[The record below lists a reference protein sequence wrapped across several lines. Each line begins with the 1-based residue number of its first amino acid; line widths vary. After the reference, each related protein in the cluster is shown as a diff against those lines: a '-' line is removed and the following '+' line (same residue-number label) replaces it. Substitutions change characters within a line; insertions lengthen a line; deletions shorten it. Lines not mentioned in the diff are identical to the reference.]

1 MWQQQKKDTVIIN
14 LALLM
19 SMTTS
24 PMVASFLI
32 SAPVQAQTDTSAF
45 SSPPT
50 VENGTIVKIDGS
62 ANFLTLNQ
70 TLKENFEKQ
79 FSGTQVEVAINGNEE
94 ALKAILDGK
103 VDLAALGRELTP
115 EEKAQGLEQILVR
128 REKIAIIVSNHNPFQ
143 GGLTTE
149 QLAKIFRGE
158 ITDWSQV
165 GNAQG
170 KIRLID
176 HPDHSDTRA
185 SLSEYPA
192 FKSGQFANANAV
204 QMLDDN
210 TANIIKELGH
220 DGISYVLAN
229 QVSKLPAVRVL
240 KIQDFSPETVEYPFY
255 QPFVY
260 VYQQNPSPKVKDFLG
275 FILAKTGQESIEAA
289 RQAEALAVMSS
300 QLQTVTTPT
309 LTSTEI
315 STATPTATSTIDQ
328 NSSLSPLPKGLATQ
342 QPTEVGGEIRLVNP
356 FTNPSMLTKNLGFL
370 LLLPLFLIAGL
381 ISCLPLLWGRKKR
394 SLKTTASNSN
404 ILDSEDSEDNHLFQ
418 EATKETLDPAIPA
431 TTTNNHNNHNG
442 LNGNHSQDD
451 IFSQATAANNLTPTQ
466 TISPKEQIKEINQLD
481 GHNGTMWDT
490 EAPVIVVNNHYP
502 PIPSIHHDLI
512 DSDIPIDEFTN
523 SLLETPEPL
532 TSTSSESDQKTMSL
546 SELLNRHPAPIQAP
560 IQTPIQTP
568 IQAPIQAP
576 INEDKYISL
585 SELLGIS
592 FPSTHKSPPTQKL
605 ASDLPSNLEEALNSI
620 SNDIELN
627 IPQIAEEILP
637 TPFHPTTTDE
647 NIAMELDAEI
657 AAWTTM
663 NQINANE
670 NTRIIFTPRT
680 PKWAYV
686 SWYISESD
694 KLKQNIN
701 HQKKLQNQG
710 FMTLAVRLY
719 DVTNL
724 DLSYQLPELVQQYE
738 CETAI
743 HDCYIP
749 IPKGERDYMTEIG
762 YLINDHQWLC
772 LARSG
777 TVHVFSGP
785 STDFWFVVDTEL
797 VIYGATKQDAIV
809 TIDGQNVKLNADG
822 TFKVSLPF
830 VDNLVDYQMTAT
842 SANEENTKT
851 IYQKFFQEQKE
862 N

>member
-1 MWQQQKKDTVIIN
+1 MWQQQKKDSVIIN

-19 SMTTS
+19 SITTS
-24 PMVASFLI
+24 PMVANFLI
-32 SAPVQAQTDTSAF
+32 SAPVQAESQTYTPAF
-45 SSPPT
+45 SLPQT

-62 ANFLTLNQ
+62 ANFVTLNQ
-70 TLKENFEKQ
+70 TLKESFEKQ

-103 VDLAALGRELTP
+103 VDLASLGRRLTP
-115 EEKAQGLEQILVR
+115 EEKAQGLQQILVR
-128 REKIAIIVSNHNPFQ
+128 REKIAIIVSNNNPFQ

-158 ITDWSQV
+158 ITDWSQL
-165 GNAQG
+165 GNTQG
-170 KIRLID
+170 KIRFID

-185 SLSEYPA
+185 SLREYPA
-192 FKSGQFANANAV
+192 FKSGQLLTGMNAV

-210 TANIIKELGH
+210 TANIIKELGD

-240 KIQDFSPETVEYPFY
+240 KIQDFLPETVEYPFS

-260 VYQQNPSPKVKDFLG
+260 VYQQNPSQKVKDFLG
-275 FILAKTGQESIEAA
+275 FILAEPGRESIEAA
-289 RQAEALAVMSS
+289 RQAEARAVMSS
-300 QLQTVTTPT
+300 QLQTITIPTVTPSVTPT

-315 STATPTATSTIDQ
+315 PTATPTATSTINQ
-328 NSSLSPLPKGLATQ
+328 NPSLSPLPKSPATE
-342 QPTEVGGEIRLVNP
+342 QPIETGGEGEIQLVNP

-370 LLLPLFLIAGL
+370 LILPLFLIVGL
-381 ISCLPLLWGRKKR
+381 ISCLPLLWRRKKP
-394 SLKTTASNSN
+394 SLNATTESDSN
-404 ILDSEDSEDNHLFQ
+404 ILDSEDNYLFQ
-418 EATKETLDPAIPA
+418 EVTKETLEAAIPP
-431 TTTNNHNNHNG
+431 TTTNNYNG
-442 LNGNHSQDD
+442 LNGNHSQED
-451 IFSQATAANNLTPTQ
+451 IFPQATAANNLALTQ
-466 TISPKEQIKEINQLD
+466 TISPRDQTKEINELD
-481 GHNGTMWDT
+481 LDYNGTMWDT

-502 PIPSIHHDLI
+502 PIPNIHHNLI
-512 DSDIPIDEFTN
+512 DADIPTDEFTN
-523 SLLETPEPL
+523 SLLETPESL
-532 TSTSSESDQKTMSL
+532 TPTLSDQKTMSL
-546 SELLNRHPAPIQAP
+546 SELLNRPPAPIR
-560 IQTPIQTP
+560 
-568 IQAPIQAP
+568 
-576 INEDKYISL
+576 EDKYISL

-592 FPSTHKSPPTQKL
+592 FPPIHQSPPDQNL
-605 ASDLPSNLEEALNSI
+605 LSDLPLNLEEALNSI
-620 SNDIELN
+620 TNDIELN
-627 IPQIAEEILP
+627 IPEIAEEILP

-657 AAWTTM
+657 EAWTTI

-686 SWYISESD
+686 SWYISDSD
-694 KLKQNIN
+694 KLKQAIN
-701 HQKKLQNQG
+701 HQKILQNQG

-777 TVHVFSGP
+777 TVHVFSSP

>member
-240 KIQDFSPETVEYPFY
+240 KIQDFSPDNVEYPFS

-275 FILAKTGQESIEAA
+275 FILAKPGQESIKAA
-289 RQAEALAVMSS
+289 RQAEALAIMSS

-328 NSSLSPLPKGLATQ
+328 NPSLSPIPTNPATE
-342 QPTEVGGEIRLVNP
+342 QPIEVGNQIKLVNP

-370 LLLPLFLIAGL
+370 LLLPLFLIVGL

-394 SLKTTASNSN
+394 SLNATTESNSN
-404 ILDSEDSEDNHLFQ
+404 ILDSEDSEDNYLFQ
-418 EATKETLDPAIPA
+418 EATQETLDAAIPP
-431 TTTNNHNNHNG
+431 TTTNNHNG
-442 LNGNHSQDD
+442 LNGNHSQED
-451 IFSQATAANNLTPTQ
+451 IFPQATATNNLALTQ
-466 TISPKEQIKEINQLD
+466 TISPKDQIKEINELD
-481 GHNGTMWDT
+481 LDYNGTMWDT

-523 SLLETPEPL
+523 SLLETSEPL
-532 TSTSSESDQKTMSL
+532 TSTSSDQKTISL
-546 SELLNRHPAPIQAP
+546 SELLNRPPAPIK
-560 IQTPIQTP
+560 
-568 IQAPIQAP
+568 
-576 INEDKYISL
+576 EDKYISL

-592 FPSTHKSPPTQKL
+592 FPQNHQSPPDQNL
-605 ASDLPSNLEEALNSI
+605 NLLSDLPLNLEEALNSI
-620 SNDIELN
+620 TNDIEPN
-627 IPQIAEEILP
+627 IPEIAEEILP
-637 TPFHPTTTDE
+637 TPFPSTTTDE

-657 AAWTTM
+657 AAWTTI

-686 SWYISESD
+686 SWYISDSD
-694 KLKQNIN
+694 KLKQAIN
-701 HQKKLQNQG
+701 HQKILQNQG

-724 DLSYQLPELVQQYE
+724 DLSYQIPELVQQYE

>member
-24 PMVASFLI
+24 PMVASFLV
-32 SAPVQAQTDTSAF
+32 SAPVQAESQTRTPAF
-45 SSPPT
+45 S
-50 VENGTIVKIDGS
+50 
-62 ANFLTLNQ
+62 
-70 TLKENFEKQ
+70 
-79 FSGTQVEVAINGNEE
+79 
-94 ALKAILDGK
+94 
-103 VDLAALGRELTP
+103 
-115 EEKAQGLEQILVR
+115 
-128 REKIAIIVSNHNPFQ
+128 
-143 GGLTTE
+143 
-149 QLAKIFRGE
+149 
-158 ITDWSQV
+158 
-165 GNAQG
+165 
-170 KIRLID
+170 
-176 HPDHSDTRA
+176 
-185 SLSEYPA
+185 
-192 FKSGQFANANAV
+192 
-204 QMLDDN
+204 
-210 TANIIKELGH
+210 
-220 DGISYVLAN
+220 
-229 QVSKLPAVRVL
+229 
-240 KIQDFSPETVEYPFY
+240 
-255 QPFVY
+255 
-260 VYQQNPSPKVKDFLG
+260 
-275 FILAKTGQESIEAA
+275 
-289 RQAEALAVMSS
+289 
-300 QLQTVTTPT
+300 
-309 LTSTEI
+309 
-315 STATPTATSTIDQ
+315 PTATSSINQDPSLLPVPTSPATDQ
-328 NSSLSPLPKGLATQ
+328 PIE
-342 QPTEVGGEIRLVNP
+342 QPIEVENEIQLVNP

-370 LLLPLFLIAGL
+370 LLLPLLLITGL
-381 ISCLPLLWGRKKR
+381 SLPLLWGRKKR

-418 EATKETLDPAIPA
+418 EATKETLDAAIPA

-442 LNGNHSQDD
+442 LNGNHSQED
-451 IFSQATAANNLTPTQ
+451 IFPQATAANNLTRTQ
-466 TISPKEQIKEINQLD
+466 TISPKEQIKEINELD

-502 PIPSIHHDLI
+502 PIPIIHHDLI

-568 IQAPIQAP
+568 IQAPIK
-576 INEDKYISL
+576 EDKYISL

-686 SWYISESD
+686 SWYISDSD

-701 HQKKLQNQG
+701 HQKRLQNQG

>member
-1 MWQQQKKDTVIIN
+1 
-14 LALLM
+14 
-19 SMTTS
+19 MTTS
-24 PMVASFLI
+24 PMVASFLV
-32 SAPVQAQTDTSAF
+32 SAPVQAESQTPTPAF
-45 SSPPT
+45 S
-50 VENGTIVKIDGS
+50 
-62 ANFLTLNQ
+62 
-70 TLKENFEKQ
+70 
-79 FSGTQVEVAINGNEE
+79 
-94 ALKAILDGK
+94 
-103 VDLAALGRELTP
+103 
-115 EEKAQGLEQILVR
+115 
-128 REKIAIIVSNHNPFQ
+128 
-143 GGLTTE
+143 
-149 QLAKIFRGE
+149 
-158 ITDWSQV
+158 
-165 GNAQG
+165 
-170 KIRLID
+170 
-176 HPDHSDTRA
+176 
-185 SLSEYPA
+185 
-192 FKSGQFANANAV
+192 
-204 QMLDDN
+204 
-210 TANIIKELGH
+210 
-220 DGISYVLAN
+220 
-229 QVSKLPAVRVL
+229 
-240 KIQDFSPETVEYPFY
+240 
-255 QPFVY
+255 
-260 VYQQNPSPKVKDFLG
+260 
-275 FILAKTGQESIEAA
+275 
-289 RQAEALAVMSS
+289 
-300 QLQTVTTPT
+300 
-309 LTSTEI
+309 
-315 STATPTATSTIDQ
+315 PTATSSINQDPSLLPVPTSPATDQ
-328 NSSLSPLPKGLATQ
+328 PIE
-342 QPTEVGGEIRLVNP
+342 QPIEVENEIQLVNP

-370 LLLPLFLIAGL
+370 LLLPLLLITGL
-381 ISCLPLLWGRKKR
+381 SLPLLWGRKKR

-442 LNGNHSQDD
+442 LNGNHSQED
-451 IFSQATAANNLTPTQ
+451 IFPQATAANNLTRTQ
-466 TISPKEQIKEINQLD
+466 TISPKEQIKEINELD

-502 PIPSIHHDLI
+502 PIPIIHHDLI

-546 SELLNRHPAPIQAP
+546 SELLNRHPAPIEAP
-560 IQTPIQTP
+560 IQT
-568 IQAPIQAP
+568 PIQAP

-686 SWYISESD
+686 SWYISDSD

-701 HQKKLQNQG
+701 HQKRLQNQG

>member
-1 MWQQQKKDTVIIN
+1 MWQQQKKDSVIIN

-19 SMTTS
+19 SITTS
-24 PMVASFLI
+24 PMVANFLI
-32 SAPVQAQTDTSAF
+32 SAPVQAESQTYTPAF
-45 SSPPT
+45 SLPQT

-62 ANFLTLNQ
+62 ANFVTLNQ
-70 TLKENFEKQ
+70 TLKESFEKQ

-103 VDLAALGRELTP
+103 VDLASLGRRLTP
-115 EEKAQGLEQILVR
+115 EEKAQGLQQILVR
-128 REKIAIIVSNHNPFQ
+128 REKIAIIVSNNNPFQ

-158 ITDWSQV
+158 ITDWSQL
-165 GNAQG
+165 GNTQG
-170 KIRLID
+170 KIRFID

-192 FKSGQFANANAV
+192 FKSGQLLTGMNAV

-210 TANIIKELGH
+210 TANIIKELGD

-240 KIQDFSPETVEYPFY
+240 KIQDFLPETVEYPFS

-260 VYQQNPSPKVKDFLG
+260 VYQQNPSQKVKDFLG
-275 FILAKTGQESIEAA
+275 FILAEPGRESIEAA
-289 RQAEALAVMSS
+289 RQAEARAVMSS
-300 QLQTVTTPT
+300 QLQTITIPTVTPSVTPT
-309 LTSTEI
+309 LTLTEI
-315 STATPTATSTIDQ
+315 STATPTATSTNQ
-328 NSSLSPLPKGLATQ
+328 NPSLSPLPKSPATE
-342 QPTEVGGEIRLVNP
+342 QPIENGGEGEIQLVNP

-370 LLLPLFLIAGL
+370 LILPLFLIVGL
-381 ISCLPLLWGRKKR
+381 ISCLPLLWRRKKR
-394 SLKTTASNSN
+394 SLNATTESDSN
-404 ILDSEDSEDNHLFQ
+404 ILDSEDLEDNYLFQ
-418 EATKETLDPAIPA
+418 EVTKETLDTAIPP
-431 TTTNNHNNHNG
+431 TTTNNYNG
-442 LNGNHSQDD
+442 LNGNHSQED
-451 IFSQATAANNLTPTQ
+451 IFPQATAANNLALTQ
-466 TISPKEQIKEINQLD
+466 TISPRDQTKEINELD
-481 GHNGTMWDT
+481 LDYNGTMWDT

-502 PIPSIHHDLI
+502 PIPNIHHNLI
-512 DSDIPIDEFTN
+512 DADIPTDEFTN
-523 SLLETPEPL
+523 SLLETPESL
-532 TSTSSESDQKTMSL
+532 TPTLSDQKTMSL
-546 SELLNRHPAPIQAP
+546 SELLNRPPAPIR
-560 IQTPIQTP
+560 
-568 IQAPIQAP
+568 
-576 INEDKYISL
+576 EDKYISL

-592 FPSTHKSPPTQKL
+592 FPPNHQSPPDQNL
-605 ASDLPSNLEEALNSI
+605 LSDLPLNLEEALNSI
-620 SNDIELN
+620 TNDIEPN
-627 IPQIAEEILP
+627 IPEIAEEILP
-637 TPFHPTTTDE
+637 TPFPSTTTDE

-657 AAWTTM
+657 AAWTTI
-663 NQINANE
+663 NQINADE

-686 SWYISESD
+686 SWYISDSD
-694 KLKQNIN
+694 KLKQAIN
-701 HQKKLQNQG
+701 HQKILQNQG

-777 TVHVFSGP
+777 TVHVFSSP

>member
-24 PMVASFLI
+24 PMVASFLV
-32 SAPVQAQTDTSAF
+32 SAPVQAESQTRTPAF
-45 SSPPT
+45 S
-50 VENGTIVKIDGS
+50 
-62 ANFLTLNQ
+62 
-70 TLKENFEKQ
+70 
-79 FSGTQVEVAINGNEE
+79 
-94 ALKAILDGK
+94 
-103 VDLAALGRELTP
+103 
-115 EEKAQGLEQILVR
+115 
-128 REKIAIIVSNHNPFQ
+128 
-143 GGLTTE
+143 
-149 QLAKIFRGE
+149 
-158 ITDWSQV
+158 
-165 GNAQG
+165 
-170 KIRLID
+170 
-176 HPDHSDTRA
+176 
-185 SLSEYPA
+185 
-192 FKSGQFANANAV
+192 
-204 QMLDDN
+204 
-210 TANIIKELGH
+210 
-220 DGISYVLAN
+220 
-229 QVSKLPAVRVL
+229 
-240 KIQDFSPETVEYPFY
+240 
-255 QPFVY
+255 
-260 VYQQNPSPKVKDFLG
+260 
-275 FILAKTGQESIEAA
+275 
-289 RQAEALAVMSS
+289 
-300 QLQTVTTPT
+300 
-309 LTSTEI
+309 
-315 STATPTATSTIDQ
+315 PTATSSINQDPSLLPVPTSPATDQ
-328 NSSLSPLPKGLATQ
+328 PIE
-342 QPTEVGGEIRLVNP
+342 QPIEVENEIQLVNP

-370 LLLPLFLIAGL
+370 LLLPLLLITGL
-381 ISCLPLLWGRKKR
+381 SLPLLWGRKKR

-418 EATKETLDPAIPA
+418 EATKETLDAAIPA

-442 LNGNHSQDD
+442 LNGNHSQED
-451 IFSQATAANNLTPTQ
+451 IFPQATAANNLTLTQ
-466 TISPKEQIKEINQLD
+466 TISPKEQIKEINELD

-502 PIPSIHHDLI
+502 PIPIIHHDLI

-546 SELLNRHPAPIQAP
+546 SELLNRHPAPIEA
-560 IQTPIQTP
+560 PIQTP
-568 IQAPIQAP
+568 IQAPIK
-576 INEDKYISL
+576 EDKYISL

-686 SWYISESD
+686 SWYISDSD

-701 HQKKLQNQG
+701 HQKRLQNQG

>member
-1 MWQQQKKDTVIIN
+1 
-14 LALLM
+14 
-19 SMTTS
+19 MTTS
-24 PMVASFLI
+24 PMVASFLV
-32 SAPVQAQTDTSAF
+32 SAPVQAESQTRTPAF
-45 SSPPT
+45 S
-50 VENGTIVKIDGS
+50 
-62 ANFLTLNQ
+62 
-70 TLKENFEKQ
+70 
-79 FSGTQVEVAINGNEE
+79 
-94 ALKAILDGK
+94 
-103 VDLAALGRELTP
+103 
-115 EEKAQGLEQILVR
+115 
-128 REKIAIIVSNHNPFQ
+128 
-143 GGLTTE
+143 
-149 QLAKIFRGE
+149 
-158 ITDWSQV
+158 
-165 GNAQG
+165 
-170 KIRLID
+170 
-176 HPDHSDTRA
+176 
-185 SLSEYPA
+185 
-192 FKSGQFANANAV
+192 
-204 QMLDDN
+204 
-210 TANIIKELGH
+210 
-220 DGISYVLAN
+220 
-229 QVSKLPAVRVL
+229 
-240 KIQDFSPETVEYPFY
+240 
-255 QPFVY
+255 
-260 VYQQNPSPKVKDFLG
+260 
-275 FILAKTGQESIEAA
+275 
-289 RQAEALAVMSS
+289 
-300 QLQTVTTPT
+300 
-309 LTSTEI
+309 
-315 STATPTATSTIDQ
+315 PTATSSINQDPSLLPVPTSPATDQ
-328 NSSLSPLPKGLATQ
+328 PIE
-342 QPTEVGGEIRLVNP
+342 QPIEVENEIQLVNP

-370 LLLPLFLIAGL
+370 LLLPLLLITGL
-381 ISCLPLLWGRKKR
+381 SLPLLWGRKKR

-418 EATKETLDPAIPA
+418 EATKETLDAAIPA

-442 LNGNHSQDD
+442 LNGNHSQED
-451 IFSQATAANNLTPTQ
+451 IFPQATAANNLTRTQ
-466 TISPKEQIKEINQLD
+466 TISPKEQIKEINELD

-502 PIPSIHHDLI
+502 PIPIIHHDLI

-546 SELLNRHPAPIQAP
+546 SELLNRHPAPIEAP

-568 IQAPIQAP
+568 IQAPIK
-576 INEDKYISL
+576 EDKYISL

-605 ASDLPSNLEEALNSI
+605 VSDLPSNLEEALNSI

-686 SWYISESD
+686 SWYISDSD

-701 HQKKLQNQG
+701 HQKRLQNQG

>member
-1 MWQQQKKDTVIIN
+1 MWQQQKKDSVIIN

-19 SMTTS
+19 SITTS

-32 SAPVQAQTDTSAF
+32 SAPVQAEPQTHAPAF
-45 SSPPT
+45 SLPQT

-62 ANFLTLNQ
+62 ANFVTLNQ
-70 TLKENFEKQ
+70 TLKESFEKQ

-103 VDLAALGRELTP
+103 VDLVSLGRRLTP
-115 EEKAQGLEQILVR
+115 EEKAQGLQQILVR
-128 REKIAIIVSNHNPFQ
+128 REKIAIIVSKNNPFQ

-165 GNAQG
+165 GNTQG
-170 KIRLID
+170 KIRFID

-185 SLSEYPA
+185 SLSEYLA
-192 FKSGQFANANAV
+192 FQSGQFLAQTNAV
-204 QMLDDN
+204 QMVDDN
-210 TANIIKELGH
+210 TANIIQELGD

-229 QVSKLPAVRVL
+229 QVSKLSAVRVL
-240 KIQDFSPETVEYPFY
+240 KIQDLLPETVEYPFD

-260 VYQQNPSPKVKDFLG
+260 VYQQNPSQKVKDFLG
-275 FILAKTGQESIEAA
+275 FILAKPGQESIEAA
-289 RQAEALAVMSS
+289 RQAEARAVMSS

-309 LTSTEI
+309 LSSTEI
-315 STATPTATSTIDQ
+315 PTATSTINQ
-328 NSSLSPLPKGLATQ
+328 NPSLSPSPQSAATQ
-342 QPTEVGGEIRLVNP
+342 QPIEVGSEIQLVNP
-356 FTNPSMLTKNLGFL
+356 FTNPSMLTKNLGLL
-370 LLLPLFLIAGL
+370 LLLPLLLITGL
-381 ISCLPLLWGRKKR
+381 SLPLLWGRKKR
-394 SLKTTASNSN
+394 SLNATTASNSN
-404 ILDSEDSEDNHLFQ
+404 TLDSEDLEDNHLFQ
-418 EATKETLDPAIPA
+418 EATEQNLDQAIPP
-431 TTTNNHNNHNG
+431 TTTNNYHG
-442 LNGNHSQDD
+442 LNGNHSSED
-451 IFSQATAANNLTPTQ
+451 ISPQATTPNNLALTQ
-466 TISPKEQIKEINQLD
+466 TITPKDQIKEINELD
-481 GHNGTMWDT
+481 LDHNPTIWDT

-502 PIPSIHHDLI
+502 QIPSIHHDLI
-512 DSDIPIDEFTN
+512 DSDIPVDEFTN
-523 SLLETPEPL
+523 SLLETSEPL
-532 TSTSSESDQKTMSL
+532 TPTSSEQKTMSL
-546 SELLNRHPAPIQAP
+546 SELLTKSPAPIQAP
-560 IQTPIQTP
+560 IR
-568 IQAPIQAP
+568 
-576 INEDKYISL
+576 EDKYISL

-592 FPSTHKSPPTQKL
+592 FTPNYQSPPEQNL
-605 ASDLPSNLEEALNSI
+605 LSDLPLNLEETLNSI
-620 SNDIELN
+620 TNDIELN

-637 TPFHPTTTDE
+637 TPLHPTTTDE

-657 AAWTTM
+657 AAWTTI

-686 SWYISESD
+686 SWYISDSD
-694 KLKQNIN
+694 KLKQVIN
-701 HQKKLQNQG
+701 HQKTLQNKRS
-710 FMTLAVRLY
+710 MTLAVRLY

-749 IPKGERDYMTEIG
+749 IPTGERDYMTEIG

-862 N
+862 D

>member
-1 MWQQQKKDTVIIN
+1 MWQQQKKDSVIIN

-19 SMTTS
+19 SITTS

-32 SAPVQAQTDTSAF
+32 SAPVQAESQTHTPAF
-45 SSPPT
+45 SLPQT

-103 VDLAALGRELTP
+103 VDLAALGRRLTP
-115 EEKAQGLEQILVR
+115 EEKAQGLQQILVR

-192 FKSGQFANANAV
+192 FKSGQFANGNAV

-210 TANIIKELGH
+210 TANIIKELGD

-240 KIQDFSPETVEYPFY
+240 KIQDFSPDTVEYPFY

-275 FILAKTGQESIEAA
+275 FILAKPGQESIKAA
-289 RQAEALAVMSS
+289 RQAEALAIMSS

-328 NSSLSPLPKGLATQ
+328 NPSLSPIPTSPATE
-342 QPTEVGGEIRLVNP
+342 QPIETGGEIQLVNP
-356 FTNPSMLTKNLGFL
+356 FSDPSMLTKNIGFL
-370 LLLPLFLIAGL
+370 LLLPLFLIVGL

-394 SLKTTASNSN
+394 SLNATTESNSN
-404 ILDSEDSEDNHLFQ
+404 ILDSEDLEDDYLFQ
-418 EATKETLDPAIPA
+418 EATKETLDAAIPP
-431 TTTNNHNNHNG
+431 TTTNNHNG
-442 LNGNHSQDD
+442 LNGNHSQED
-451 IFSQATAANNLTPTQ
+451 IFPQATAANNLALTQ
-466 TISPKEQIKEINQLD
+466 TISPKDQIKEINELD
-481 GHNGTMWDT
+481 LDYNGTMWDT

-523 SLLETPEPL
+523 SLLETSEPL
-532 TSTSSESDQKTMSL
+532 TSTSSDQKTISL
-546 SELLNRHPAPIQAP
+546 SELLNRPPASIR
-560 IQTPIQTP
+560 
-568 IQAPIQAP
+568 
-576 INEDKYISL
+576 EDKYISL

-592 FPSTHKSPPTQKL
+592 FPPNHQSPPDQNL
-605 ASDLPSNLEEALNSI
+605 LSDLPLNLEEALNSI
-620 SNDIELN
+620 TNDIEPN
-627 IPQIAEEILP
+627 IPEIAEEILP
-637 TPFHPTTTDE
+637 TPFPSTTTDE

-657 AAWTTM
+657 AAWTTI
-663 NQINANE
+663 NQINADE

-686 SWYISESD
+686 SWYISDSD
-694 KLKQNIN
+694 KLKQAIN
-701 HQKKLQNQG
+701 HQKMLKNQG

-724 DLSYQLPELVQQYE
+724 DLSYQFPELVQQYE

-777 TVHVFSGP
+777 TVHVFSSP

>member
-1 MWQQQKKDTVIIN
+1 MYVATTKKDTVIIN

-24 PMVASFLI
+24 PMVASFLV
-32 SAPVQAQTDTSAF
+32 SAPVQAESQTRTPAF
-45 SSPPT
+45 S
-50 VENGTIVKIDGS
+50 
-62 ANFLTLNQ
+62 
-70 TLKENFEKQ
+70 
-79 FSGTQVEVAINGNEE
+79 
-94 ALKAILDGK
+94 
-103 VDLAALGRELTP
+103 
-115 EEKAQGLEQILVR
+115 
-128 REKIAIIVSNHNPFQ
+128 
-143 GGLTTE
+143 
-149 QLAKIFRGE
+149 
-158 ITDWSQV
+158 
-165 GNAQG
+165 
-170 KIRLID
+170 
-176 HPDHSDTRA
+176 
-185 SLSEYPA
+185 
-192 FKSGQFANANAV
+192 
-204 QMLDDN
+204 
-210 TANIIKELGH
+210 
-220 DGISYVLAN
+220 
-229 QVSKLPAVRVL
+229 
-240 KIQDFSPETVEYPFY
+240 
-255 QPFVY
+255 
-260 VYQQNPSPKVKDFLG
+260 
-275 FILAKTGQESIEAA
+275 
-289 RQAEALAVMSS
+289 
-300 QLQTVTTPT
+300 
-309 LTSTEI
+309 
-315 STATPTATSTIDQ
+315 PTATSSINQDPSLLPVPTSPATDQ
-328 NSSLSPLPKGLATQ
+328 PIE
-342 QPTEVGGEIRLVNP
+342 QPIEVENEIQLVNP

-370 LLLPLFLIAGL
+370 LLLPLLLITGL
-381 ISCLPLLWGRKKR
+381 SLPLLWGGKKR

-418 EATKETLDPAIPA
+418 EATKETLDAAIPA

-451 IFSQATAANNLTPTQ
+451 IFPQATAANNLTPTQ
-466 TISPKEQIKEINQLD
+466 TISPKEQIKEINELD

-502 PIPSIHHDLI
+502 PIPIIHHDLI

-560 IQTPIQTP
+560 IQTPIQ
-568 IQAPIQAP
+568 APIK
-576 INEDKYISL
+576 EDKYISL

-686 SWYISESD
+686 SWYISDSD

-701 HQKKLQNQG
+701 HQKRLQNQG

>member
-1 MWQQQKKDTVIIN
+1 MWQQQKKDSVIIN

-19 SMTTS
+19 SITTS

-32 SAPVQAQTDTSAF
+32 SAPVQAEPQTHTPAF
-45 SSPPT
+45 SLPQT

-62 ANFLTLNQ
+62 ANFVTLNQ
-70 TLKENFEKQ
+70 TLKESFEKQ

-103 VDLAALGRELTP
+103 VDLVSLGRGLTP
-115 EEKAQGLEQILVR
+115 EEKAQGLQQILVR
-128 REKIAIIVSNHNPFQ
+128 REKIAIIVSNNNPFQ

-149 QLAKIFRGE
+149 QVAKIFRGE

-165 GNAQG
+165 GNTQG
-170 KIRLID
+170 TIRLID

-185 SLSEYPA
+185 SLSEYPE
-192 FKSGQFANANAV
+192 FQSGQFLAQTNAI
-204 QMLDDN
+204 QMVDDN
-210 TANIIKELGH
+210 TANIIKQLGD

-240 KIQDFSPETVEYPFY
+240 KIQDLLPETVEYPFD

-260 VYQQNPSPKVKDFLG
+260 VYQQNPSQKVKDFLG
-275 FILAKTGQESIEAA
+275 FILAKPGQESIEAA
-289 RQAEALAVMSS
+289 RQAEARAVMSS

-315 STATPTATSTIDQ
+315 PTATSTINQ
-328 NSSLSPLPKGLATQ
+328 NPSLSPSPQSAATQ
-342 QPTEVGGEIRLVNP
+342 QPIEVGNEIQLVNP

-381 ISCLPLLWGRKKR
+381 SLPLLWGRKKR

-404 ILDSEDSEDNHLFQ
+404 ILDSEDLEDNHLFQ
-418 EATKETLDPAIPA
+418 EATKETLDAAIPA
-431 TTTNNHNNHNG
+431 TTTNNHNG
-442 LNGNHSQDD
+442 LNGNHSQED
-451 IFSQATAANNLTPTQ
+451 IFPQATAANNLAPTQ
-466 TISPKEQIKEINQLD
+466 TISPREQIKKINELD

-546 SELLNRHPAPIQAP
+546 SELLNRPPAPIR
-560 IQTPIQTP
+560 
-568 IQAPIQAP
+568 
-576 INEDKYISL
+576 EDKYISL

-592 FPSTHKSPPTQKL
+592 FPSTHQSSPTQKL
-605 ASDLPSNLEEALNSI
+605 VSDLPSNLEEALNSI
-620 SNDIELN
+620 TNDIELN

-637 TPFHPTTTDE
+637 TPLPSTTTDE

-670 NTRIIFTPRT
+670 NTRIILTPRT

-686 SWYISESD
+686 SWYISDSD
-694 KLKQNIN
+694 KLKQAIN

-710 FMTLAVRLY
+710 FMTLAIRLY

-842 SANEENTKT
+842 SANQENTKT

-862 N
+862 D

>member
-24 PMVASFLI
+24 PMVASFLV
-32 SAPVQAQTDTSAF
+32 SAPVQAESQTRTPAF
-45 SSPPT
+45 S
-50 VENGTIVKIDGS
+50 
-62 ANFLTLNQ
+62 
-70 TLKENFEKQ
+70 
-79 FSGTQVEVAINGNEE
+79 
-94 ALKAILDGK
+94 
-103 VDLAALGRELTP
+103 
-115 EEKAQGLEQILVR
+115 
-128 REKIAIIVSNHNPFQ
+128 
-143 GGLTTE
+143 
-149 QLAKIFRGE
+149 
-158 ITDWSQV
+158 
-165 GNAQG
+165 
-170 KIRLID
+170 
-176 HPDHSDTRA
+176 
-185 SLSEYPA
+185 
-192 FKSGQFANANAV
+192 
-204 QMLDDN
+204 
-210 TANIIKELGH
+210 
-220 DGISYVLAN
+220 
-229 QVSKLPAVRVL
+229 
-240 KIQDFSPETVEYPFY
+240 
-255 QPFVY
+255 
-260 VYQQNPSPKVKDFLG
+260 
-275 FILAKTGQESIEAA
+275 
-289 RQAEALAVMSS
+289 
-300 QLQTVTTPT
+300 
-309 LTSTEI
+309 
-315 STATPTATSTIDQ
+315 PTATSSINQDPSLLPVPTSPATDQ
-328 NSSLSPLPKGLATQ
+328 PIE
-342 QPTEVGGEIRLVNP
+342 QPIEVENEIQLVNP

-370 LLLPLFLIAGL
+370 LLLPLLLITGL
-381 ISCLPLLWGRKKR
+381 SLPLLWGRKKR

-418 EATKETLDPAIPA
+418 EATKETLDAAIPA

-451 IFSQATAANNLTPTQ
+451 IFPQATAANNLTPTQ
-466 TISPKEQIKEINQLD
+466 TISPKEQIKEINELD

-502 PIPSIHHDLI
+502 PIPIIHHDLI

-560 IQTPIQTP
+560 IQTPIQ
-568 IQAPIQAP
+568 APIK
-576 INEDKYISL
+576 EDKYISL

-686 SWYISESD
+686 SWYISDSD

-701 HQKKLQNQG
+701 HQKRLQNQG

>member
-1 MWQQQKKDTVIIN
+1 
-14 LALLM
+14 
-19 SMTTS
+19 MTTS
-24 PMVASFLI
+24 PMVASFLV
-32 SAPVQAQTDTSAF
+32 SAPVQAESQTRTPAF
-45 SSPPT
+45 S
-50 VENGTIVKIDGS
+50 
-62 ANFLTLNQ
+62 
-70 TLKENFEKQ
+70 
-79 FSGTQVEVAINGNEE
+79 
-94 ALKAILDGK
+94 
-103 VDLAALGRELTP
+103 
-115 EEKAQGLEQILVR
+115 
-128 REKIAIIVSNHNPFQ
+128 
-143 GGLTTE
+143 
-149 QLAKIFRGE
+149 
-158 ITDWSQV
+158 
-165 GNAQG
+165 
-170 KIRLID
+170 
-176 HPDHSDTRA
+176 
-185 SLSEYPA
+185 
-192 FKSGQFANANAV
+192 
-204 QMLDDN
+204 
-210 TANIIKELGH
+210 
-220 DGISYVLAN
+220 
-229 QVSKLPAVRVL
+229 
-240 KIQDFSPETVEYPFY
+240 
-255 QPFVY
+255 
-260 VYQQNPSPKVKDFLG
+260 
-275 FILAKTGQESIEAA
+275 
-289 RQAEALAVMSS
+289 
-300 QLQTVTTPT
+300 
-309 LTSTEI
+309 
-315 STATPTATSTIDQ
+315 PTATSSINQDPSLLPVPTSPATDQ
-328 NSSLSPLPKGLATQ
+328 PIE
-342 QPTEVGGEIRLVNP
+342 QPIEVENEIQLVNP

-370 LLLPLFLIAGL
+370 LLLPLLLITGL
-381 ISCLPLLWGRKKR
+381 SLPLLWGRKKR

-418 EATKETLDPAIPA
+418 EATKETLDAAIPA

-442 LNGNHSQDD
+442 LNGNHSQED
-451 IFSQATAANNLTPTQ
+451 IFPQATAANNLTRTQ
-466 TISPKEQIKEINQLD
+466 TISPKEQIKEINELD

-502 PIPSIHHDLI
+502 PIPIIHHDLI

-568 IQAPIQAP
+568 IQAPIK
-576 INEDKYISL
+576 EDKYISL

-605 ASDLPSNLEEALNSI
+605 VSDLPSNLEEALNSI

-686 SWYISESD
+686 SWYISDSD

-701 HQKKLQNQG
+701 HQKRLQNQG

>member
-1 MWQQQKKDTVIIN
+1 MWQQQKKDSVIIN

-32 SAPVQAQTDTSAF
+32 SAPVQAESQTHTPAF
-45 SSPPT
+45 SLPRT

-70 TLKENFEKQ
+70 TLKNSFEKQ

-103 VDLAALGRELTP
+103 VDLAALGRGLTP
-115 EEKAQGLEQILVR
+115 EEKAQGLQQILVR

-165 GNAQG
+165 GNTQG
-170 KIRLID
+170 QIRLID

-185 SLSEYPA
+185 SLREYPA
-192 FKSGQFANANAV
+192 FKSGQFANGNAV

-240 KIQDFSPETVEYPFY
+240 KIQDFSPETVEYPFS

-275 FILAKTGQESIEAA
+275 FILAKPGQESIEAA
-289 RQAEALAVMSS
+289 RQAETLAVMSS

-315 STATPTATSTIDQ
+315 STATATINQ
-328 NSSLSPLPKGLATQ
+328 NPSLSPLPTSPATE
-342 QPTEVGGEIRLVNP
+342 QPIEIGGEVRLVNP

-370 LLLPLFLIAGL
+370 LLLPLLLITGL
-381 ISCLPLLWGRKKR
+381 SLPLLWRRKKR
-394 SLKTTASNSN
+394 SPNATTESNSN
-404 ILDSEDSEDNHLFQ
+404 ILDSEDSEDNYLFQ
-418 EATKETLDPAIPA
+418 EATKETLDPAIPP
-431 TTTNNHNNHNG
+431 TTTNNHNG
-442 LNGNHSQDD
+442 LNGNHSQED
-451 IFSQATAANNLTPTQ
+451 IFPQATAANNLALTQ
-466 TISPKEQIKEINQLD
+466 TISPRDQIKEINELD
-481 GHNGTMWDT
+481 LDDNGTMWDT

-532 TSTSSESDQKTMSL
+532 TSTSSDQKTMSL
-546 SELLNRHPAPIQAP
+546 SELLNRPPAPIK
-560 IQTPIQTP
+560 
-568 IQAPIQAP
+568 
-576 INEDKYISL
+576 EDKYISL

-605 ASDLPSNLEEALNSI
+605 VSDLPSNLEEALNSI
-620 SNDIELN
+620 TNDIELN

-657 AAWTTM
+657 AAWTTI

-686 SWYISESD
+686 SWYISDSD

-701 HQKKLQNQG
+701 HQKRLQNQG

>member
-24 PMVASFLI
+24 PMVASFLV
-32 SAPVQAQTDTSAF
+32 SAPVQAESQTRTPAF
-45 SSPPT
+45 S
-50 VENGTIVKIDGS
+50 
-62 ANFLTLNQ
+62 
-70 TLKENFEKQ
+70 
-79 FSGTQVEVAINGNEE
+79 
-94 ALKAILDGK
+94 
-103 VDLAALGRELTP
+103 
-115 EEKAQGLEQILVR
+115 
-128 REKIAIIVSNHNPFQ
+128 
-143 GGLTTE
+143 
-149 QLAKIFRGE
+149 
-158 ITDWSQV
+158 
-165 GNAQG
+165 
-170 KIRLID
+170 
-176 HPDHSDTRA
+176 
-185 SLSEYPA
+185 
-192 FKSGQFANANAV
+192 
-204 QMLDDN
+204 
-210 TANIIKELGH
+210 
-220 DGISYVLAN
+220 
-229 QVSKLPAVRVL
+229 
-240 KIQDFSPETVEYPFY
+240 
-255 QPFVY
+255 
-260 VYQQNPSPKVKDFLG
+260 
-275 FILAKTGQESIEAA
+275 
-289 RQAEALAVMSS
+289 
-300 QLQTVTTPT
+300 
-309 LTSTEI
+309 
-315 STATPTATSTIDQ
+315 PTATSSINQDPSLLPVPTSPATDQ
-328 NSSLSPLPKGLATQ
+328 PIE
-342 QPTEVGGEIRLVNP
+342 QPIEVENEIQLVNP

-370 LLLPLFLIAGL
+370 LLLPLLLITGL
-381 ISCLPLLWGRKKR
+381 SLPLLWGRKKR

-418 EATKETLDPAIPA
+418 EATKETLDAAIPA

-442 LNGNHSQDD
+442 LNGNHSQED
-451 IFSQATAANNLTPTQ
+451 IFPQATAANNLTRTQ
-466 TISPKEQIKEINQLD
+466 TISPKEQIKEINELD

-502 PIPSIHHDLI
+502 PIPIIHHDLI

-546 SELLNRHPAPIQAP
+546 SELLNRHPAPIEA
-560 IQTPIQTP
+560 PIQTP
-568 IQAPIQAP
+568 IQAPIK
-576 INEDKYISL
+576 EDKYISL

-686 SWYISESD
+686 SWYISDSD

-701 HQKKLQNQG
+701 HQKRLQNQG